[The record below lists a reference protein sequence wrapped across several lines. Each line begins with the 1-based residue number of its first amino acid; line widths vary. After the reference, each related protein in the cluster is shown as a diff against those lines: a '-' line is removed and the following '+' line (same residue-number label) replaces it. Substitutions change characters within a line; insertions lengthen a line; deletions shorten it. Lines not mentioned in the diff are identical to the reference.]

1 MAQYSIGEV
10 EQLTGIRPYVL
21 RYWEE
26 VIPCFSPRKDI
37 NGRRIY
43 SARDIDTINRLK
55 YLIYTKRYTIDGAR
69 TQIIQESAVAETQI
83 SAVQA
88 LHEIRGELG
97 DLYLNIQKNKEK
109 RVQISQAAERAVQKA
124 NLINVE
130 KTPVLDENGMPLN
143 ESEEIDSAEATAS
156 TESSKATENNELT
169 DVSETTETIESIEA
183 KSEPVLGEISQD
195 SEIQEEPDYNSI
207 NEDYSAPLYL

>member
-26 VIPCFSPRKDI
+26 VIPCFSPKKDI

-69 TQIIQESAVAETQI
+69 SQIIQESAVAETHIQ
-83 SAVQA
+83 AVQA

-109 RVQISQAAERAVQKA
+109 RALISESANQAENKA
-124 NLINVE
+124 KSIVIEDTTSSETGEENIETTVE
-130 KTPVLDENGMPLN
+130 PKVST
-143 ESEEIDSAEATAS
+143 TAS
-156 TESSKATENNELT
+156 ENSSESVITEN
-169 DVSETTETIESIEA
+169 S
-183 KSEPVLGEISQD
+183 
-195 SEIQEEPDYNSI
+195 DYNTITDDIS
-207 NEDYSAPLYL
+207 EAPLYL

>member
-69 TQIIQESAVAETQI
+69 SQIIQESAVAETQI

-109 RVQISQAAERAVQKA
+109 RSLLSLSAEKAEQRA
-124 NLINVE
+124 NLINIE
-130 KTPVLDENGMPLN
+130 QT
-143 ESEEIDSAEATAS
+143 SEI
-156 TESSKATENNELT
+156 ELP
-169 DVSETTETIESIEA
+169 VSEDESLESNLTPDSNTNET
-183 KSEPVLGEISQD
+183 KDEISQE
-195 SEIQEEPDYNSI
+195 SEIQLNQDYNTI
-207 NEDYSAPLYL
+207 NEDNSAPLYL